1 MKKIILVL
9 VIFFIFSQNL
19 YSQTSEYKYDGQ
31 LKKGI
36 SHGQGTFTYKNGAT
50 CTGIWNGDFTGKN
63 IVCTSA
69 TGRKY
74 YEGELKNR
82 KRDGYGTA
90 YFENGD
96 KYIGQY
102 KDDKREGQGTYYHV
116 NGNKY
121 VGEFKDGQRNG
132 KGTIFYADGRKIID
146 TWIDGKPI
154 NHEQKQEDKKY
165 IYDLF
170 SKAFKESEEAREYCK
185 KIHTANLTIKS
196 LTKLETCYSEEKLKI
211 YSKYNLS
218 YDKTVKIL
226 EREYLD
232 LHENARSFVECVFLG
247 SSSSTAAKE
256 KAYNDNIYT
265 IRSRAQEQINQE
277 AEKFALEFIKTK
289 RAQDKSPGADESKA
303 SKKGASGSAF
313 FVNNKGNI
321 VTNNHVIERCSGPVK
336 VLYNKKEYTAKVI
349 AKDSTLDLAVLNS
362 DVKPN
367 QYLKL
372 SKKSGDKLDRV
383 VAAGYPLGYKISDE
397 LKLTAG
403 IVSATK
409 GWKDNINEFQIDA
422 ALNPGN
428 SGGPVVNDAGN
439 LFGVAVAGLADRQ
452 NLNFAIKSKA
462 VKDFLDVNKVIYST
476 ATVEFDM
483 DNKKRLK
490 LLEDSTVFIYC
501 N

>member
-1 MKKIILVL
+1 MNKIFLSL
-9 VIFFIFSQNL
+9 FLFFLYSQNL

-50 CTGIWNGDFTGKN
+50 CSGVWNGDFTGKN
-63 IVCTSA
+63 IVCTSS

-74 YEGELKNR
+74 YEGEIKNR
-82 KRDGYGTA
+82 KKDGSGTS

-102 KDDKREGQGTYYHV
+102 KDDKREGQGTYYYV
-116 NGNKY
+116 SGNKY
-121 VGEFKDGQRNG
+121 VGEFKDGKRNG
-132 KGTIFYADGRKIID
+132 KGTFFYADGRKIID
-146 TWIDGKPI
+146 TWIDSKPI
-154 NHEQKQEDKKY
+154 NHEKEKEDKKY

-170 SKAFKESEEAREYCK
+170 NKASKESEEAREYCK

-196 LTKLETCYSEEKLKI
+196 LTKLETCYAEEKLKI
-211 YSKYNLS
+211 YSKYNIS
-218 YDKTVKIL
+218 YDKIVEIL

-232 LHENARSFVECVFLG
+232 LHENARSFVESVFLG
-247 SSSSTAAKE
+247 SSSSTARKE

-265 IRSRAQEQINQE
+265 IRSRAQEQIAKE
-277 AEKFALEFIKTK
+277 GEKFAVGFVKAE
-289 RAQDKSPGADESKA
+289 RARDKSPGADESKA

-336 VLYNKKEYTAKVI
+336 VLYNKKEYTAKVV
-349 AKDSTLDLAVLNS
+349 AKDGTLDLAVLNS

-372 SKKSGDKLDRV
+372 SKKSGDKLDKV

-462 VKDFLDVNKVIYST
+462 VKDFLDVNKVSYST

-483 DNKKRLK
+483 DNKKRHK

>member
-1 MKKIILVL
+1 MKKIILGL
-9 VIFFIFSQNL
+9 ILLFFFTNNALSEILLSRCFYSGYVNFNNQKRFEEHKFEINNTKTGLREVKIISDSRSNDIAEWGKVSVQTYKIDYSDENIINAVGYEADGYIKNL
-19 YSQTSEYKYDGQ
+19 LTIEVKKQKFRLIREDTQTSRRHTD
-31 LKKGI
+31 
-36 SHGQGTFTYKNGAT
+36 H
-50 CTGIWNGDFTGKN
+50 
-63 IVCTSA
+63 
-69 TGRKY
+69 
-74 YEGELKNR
+74 
-82 KRDGYGTA
+82 
-90 YFENGD
+90 
-96 KYIGQY
+96 
-102 KDDKREGQGTYYHV
+102 
-116 NGNKY
+116 
-121 VGEFKDGQRNG
+121 EFKCEKVNFAAISKPGSG
-132 KGTIFYADGRKIID
+132 GT
-146 TWIDGKPI
+146 
-154 NHEQKQEDKKY
+154 
-165 IYDLF
+165 
-170 SKAFKESEEAREYCK
+170 
-185 KIHTANLTIKS
+185 KS
-196 LTKLETCYSEEKLKI
+196 
-211 YSKYNLS
+211 
-218 YDKTVKIL
+218 
-226 EREYLD
+226 
-232 LHENARSFVECVFLG
+232 
-247 SSSSTAAKE
+247 
-256 KAYNDNIYT
+256 
-265 IRSRAQEQINQE
+265 
-277 AEKFALEFIKTK
+277 
-289 RAQDKSPGADESKA
+289 
-303 SKKGASGSAF
+303 GASGSAF

-349 AKDSTLDLAVLNS
+349 AKDGTLDLAVLNS

-439 LFGVAVAGLADRQ
+439 LFGVAVAGLTDRQ

-462 VKDFLDVNKVIYST
+462 VKDFLDVNKVSYST

>member
-1 MKKIILVL
+1 MKKIIIGLVL
-9 VIFFIFSQNL
+9 LIYFFFPEKTYSQNKKIFCL
-19 YSQTSEYKYDGQ
+19 DITENKAFIIQEETALAKISGDRCKGWQKKYFSTPYSFEVVETSEKEYENFQ
-31 LKKGI
+31 
-36 SHGQGTFTYKNGAT
+36 KNNKSKSSSS
-50 CTGIWNGDFTGKN
+50 INKN
-63 IVCTSA
+63 IKKTVSNDNAKT
-69 TGRKY
+69 T
-74 YEGELKNR
+74 
-82 KRDGYGTA
+82 
-90 YFENGD
+90 
-96 KYIGQY
+96 
-102 KDDKREGQGTYYHV
+102 
-116 NGNKY
+116 
-121 VGEFKDGQRNG
+121 
-132 KGTIFYADGRKIID
+132 
-146 TWIDGKPI
+146 
-154 NHEQKQEDKKY
+154 EDKKY

-170 SKAFKESEEAREYCK
+170 DKAFNESEEAREYCK

-232 LHENARSFVECVFLG
+232 LHENARSFVESVFLG

-265 IRSRAQEQINQE
+265 IMSRAREQINQE

-349 AKDSTLDLAVLNS
+349 AKDGTLDLAVLNS

-462 VKDFLDVNKVIYST
+462 VKDFLDVNKVSYST
-476 ATVEFDM
+476 AAMEFDM